1 MSERLYRPSNVT
13 EGDMFMD
20 GLCFRC
26 KKEKACQI
34 LSDTFIYGITDKEY
48 PRQWVY
54 RDGEPT
60 CTAFKDA
67 DAPEPFRHHVKPLPG
82 QRELF

>member
-34 LSDTFIYGITDKEY
+34 LSDTFIYGITDWISDSGKRHNSRCRY
-48 PRQWVY
+48 YHNCKGRA
-54 RDGEPT
+54 GGPT
-60 CTAFKDA
+60 EGVACKIC
-67 DAPEPFRHHVKPLPG
+67 G
-82 QRELF
+82 G